1 MTIIFSCNKS
11 NELKDFDLFL
21 YFVDISYSSNE
32 PIALYTKNITP
43 INKIKSFNLDKN
55 QVLSFERILGIKL
68 DTNLII
74 INGMN
79 ITDIYSIK
87 FATNTN
93 SNKIEKKSKKT
104 ISDINK
110 SITDT
115 KNILY
120 NKYNMDITKEYTSK
134 LSYYNKLLIFNSLPE
149 NNSTNKMNMALDLWI
164 NSDIL
169 YKELYTKE
177 TLKIFTYIN
186 QLSENNSD
194 FISLSDSIISLGNIS
209 YKEEVIKVV
218 YLKNKSEY
226 PIVITSIESTCNCS
240 TAIFPKYPLK
250 KNSIDSIKIKFK
262 GTSLGINIK
271 NIRLKFSGNKTLNIQ
286 VKANVT
292 L

>member
-93 SNKIEKKSKKT
+93 SNKI
-104 ISDINK
+104 
-110 SITDT
+110 
-115 KNILY
+115 
-120 NKYNMDITKEYTSK
+120 
-134 LSYYNKLLIFNSLPE
+134 
-149 NNSTNKMNMALDLWI
+149 
-164 NSDIL
+164 
-169 YKELYTKE
+169 
-177 TLKIFTYIN
+177 
-186 QLSENNSD
+186 
-194 FISLSDSIISLGNIS
+194 
-209 YKEEVIKVV
+209 
-218 YLKNKSEY
+218 
-226 PIVITSIESTCNCS
+226 
-240 TAIFPKYPLK
+240 K
-250 KNSIDSIKIKFK
+250 KNNFRHK
-262 GTSLGINIK
+262 
-271 NIRLKFSGNKTLNIQ
+271 
-286 VKANVT
+286 
-292 L
+292 